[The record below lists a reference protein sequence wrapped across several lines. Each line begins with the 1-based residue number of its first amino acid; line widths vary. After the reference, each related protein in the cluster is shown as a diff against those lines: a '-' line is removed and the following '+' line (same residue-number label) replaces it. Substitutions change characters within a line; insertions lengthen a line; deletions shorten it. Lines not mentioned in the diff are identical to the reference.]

1 MDNMIKT
8 GLPRRGF
15 LGGVA
20 AFGALAGGGT
30 RLFAADAGKPL
41 LRFGV
46 VSDVHVR
53 LAPGGGSLHP
63 DYDTETLE
71 KAFTFYRDNGADAV
85 MIAGDMADCGVVG
98 ELKAVADAWFRV
110 FPNDRAPDGRKVERL
125 FVFGNHDAYPGN
137 RGNKVFADAS
147 ELARNA
153 ILTDPKRAW
162 DV

>member
-8 GLPRRGF
+8 GLSRRGF

-30 RLFAADAGKPL
+30 RLFAADAEKPL

-71 KAFTFYRDNGADAV
+71 KAFTFFRDNDADAV
-85 MIAGDMADCGVVG
+85 TRGSASFQTTGPPT
-98 ELKAVADAWFRV
+98 DARSSGFSSSATTTPIPATGATRCSPTR
-110 FPNDRAPDGRKVERL
+110 PNWRATR
-125 FVFGNHDAYPGN
+125 
-137 RGNKVFADAS
+137 S
-147 ELARNA
+147 
-153 ILTDPKRAW
+153 
-162 DV
+162 